1 MMKCIRR
8 TKIVATLGPSTD
20 KKDNLKKIIKSGVNV
35 LRLNFSHGNSKEHQ
49 YRVKQAKL
57 IMQEMGCYL
66 SILGD
71 LQGPKIR
78 IGIFENNKIFLK
90 KGNNFILDYN
100 YSKYNGNEKIVQVE
114 YSKLS
119 EEVKKNDILL
129 LDDGKIK
136 LKVLNTELSKVF
148 TEVLIGGVL
157 SNKKGI
163 NKLGGGLSADC
174 LTKKDE
180 KDIILAANLGVDYL
194 AISFPR
200 CSEDL
205 LRTKLL
211 LKKAGSRAKV
221 IAKIERA
228 EVVFNQNIIDEI
240 INNSDAIMVARGDL
254 GVEISDPELA
264 GVQKKLIK
272 RTRQLNKIVITA
284 TQMMESMITNSVPT
298 RAEVMDV
305 ANAVLD
311 GTDAVML
318 SAETASGKNPVET
331 VISMSKICQGAEK
344 IPVLNTSK
352 HRLNTKFNS
361 IKEAIAMS
369 SMYTASHLTGV
380 SSIINLTHSKKIAII
395 ASRIT
400 SKLPIFSL
408 TNKVRDLN
416 LMALYRGVIPIF
428 FKKINNEVNE
438 ENQAIA
444 FLLSKNLIVTGSLVV
459 IIALEKNNN
468 FKKIYYS
475 KIVKVSI

>member
-1 MMKCIRR
+1 MKCIRR

-20 KKDNLKKIIKSGVNV
+20 KKDNLKKIIKNGVNV

-49 YRVKQAKL
+49 NRVKQAKL
-57 IMQEMGCYL
+57 IMKEMGCYL

-78 IGIFENNKIFLK
+78 IGMFENKKIFLK
-90 KGNNFILDYN
+90 KGSSFILDYN
-100 YSKYNGNEKIVQVE
+100 FSKSYGNEKIVQVE

-119 EEVKKNDILL
+119 KEVKKNDILL

-136 LKVLNTELSKVF
+136 LKVLNIKLSKVF
-148 TEVLIGGVL
+148 TKVLIGGVL

-180 KDIILAANLGVDYL
+180 KDIILAAKLEVDYL

-200 CSEDL
+200 CSQDL
-205 LRTKLL
+205 VRTKLL
-211 LKKAGSRAKV
+211 LKKAGSHAKIV
-221 IAKIERA
+221 AKIERA

-240 INNSDAIMVARGDL
+240 INHSDAIMVARGDL

-264 GVQKKLIK
+264 GVQKKLIE
-272 RTRQLNKIVITA
+272 RTLQLNKIVITA
-284 TQMMESMITNSVPT
+284 TQMMESMITNPIPT

-331 VISMSKICQGAEK
+331 VISMSNICKGAEK
-344 IPVLNTSK
+344 IPILNTSK
-352 HRLNTKFNS
+352 FRLSMQFNS
-361 IKEAIAMS
+361 IKEAITSS
-369 SMYTASHLTGV
+369 SMYTANQLTGV
-380 SSIINLTHSKKIAII
+380 SSIINLTYSKQIAILL
-395 ASRIT
+395 SRIK
-400 SKLPIFSL
+400 SNLPIFSL

-416 LMALYRGVIPIF
+416 LMTLYRGVIPIF
-428 FKKINNEVNE
+428 FKKLNNKVKE
-438 ENQAIA
+438 ENQAIT
-444 FLLSKNLIVTGSLVV
+444 FLISKNLISIGSLVV
-459 IIALEKNNN
+459 IITLEKTDNL
-468 FKKIYYS
+468 KKVYCS
-475 KIVKVSI
+475 KILKALI